1 MRIALRVTM
10 QGLSRTLMALAHDR
24 LETFDPGLQQPR
36 DRKAAVR
43 RLVARRRRRRRK
55 GGIDGRTDA

>member
-1 MRIALRVTM
+1 MRIGFRVTM
-10 QGLSRTLMALAHDR
+10 EGLSRTLMALAHDR

-43 RLVARRRRRRRK
+43 RLVVRRRRRRRK
-55 GGIDGRTDA
+55 GGSDGRNGA